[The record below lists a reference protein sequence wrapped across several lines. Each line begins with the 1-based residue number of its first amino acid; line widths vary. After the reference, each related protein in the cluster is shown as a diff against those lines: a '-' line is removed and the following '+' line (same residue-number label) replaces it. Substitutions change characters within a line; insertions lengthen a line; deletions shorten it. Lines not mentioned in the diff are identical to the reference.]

1 MHHHYPCRVKFTTR
15 RAFLRKTGELM
26 LGGSTTLAFGS
37 VLAACGR
44 RGTSAG
50 LPDDVQ
56 IVQRFPQNLVVGKV
70 RIPVSLASKGG
81 LLTVDG
87 GVATPSELSAR
98 IVRIDGG
105 GDDVVLEDLRAPKH
119 DAGMATPYWPFRAT
133 ITEPGFYR
141 LVLDGGP
148 EDGAAFQVFARG
160 EVAVP
165 GIGDPLPPFDTPTFA
180 DAREV
185 SPICTRQPD
194 PCPMHEVT
202 LREALALGKP
212 VAFLVGTPAHCAT
225 GTCAPALEAMI
236 SARESARG
244 STTFIHAEVYADQD
258 ATRIAP
264 AVNAMSMNF
273 EPALFIT
280 DSGGVVV
287 ERLDAVFDAVEVQ
300 SLIS

>member
-1 MHHHYPCRVKFTTR
+1 MSITTR
-15 RAFLRKTGELM
+15 RAFLRSTGQFLV
-26 LGGSTTLAFGS
+26 GGSVTLALGS

-44 RGTSAG
+44 AGSSAG

-70 RIPVSLASKGG
+70 RIPISLASNGG
-81 LLTVDG
+81 LLTVG
-87 GVATPSELSAR
+87 GDVATPSELAAR

-105 GDDVVLEDLRAPKH
+105 SDEVVLEDLLAPKH
-119 DAGMATPYWPFRAT
+119 DAGLATPYWPFRAT

-141 LVLDGGP
+141 LVLEGGP
-148 EDGAAFQVFARG
+148 ADGAAFQVFTRD

-165 GIGDPLPPFDTPTFA
+165 GIGDPLPPFDTPTF
-180 DAREV
+180 DAARGV
-185 SPICTRQPD
+185 SPICTRQPA
-194 PCPMHEVT
+194 PCPMHDVT
-202 LREALALGKP
+202 LREALTLGKP

-236 SARESARG
+236 SARERAGS
-244 STTFIHAEVYADQD
+244 STTFIHAEVYADRD
-258 ATRIAP
+258 ATQIAP
-264 AVNAMSMNF
+264 AVNAMSMNY

-280 DSGGVVV
+280 DDRGVVV

-300 SLIS
+300 LLIS

>member
-1 MHHHYPCRVKFTTR
+1 V
-15 RAFLRKTGELM
+15 
-26 LGGSTTLAFGS
+26 GGSATLALGS

-44 RGTSAG
+44 AGSSTG

-70 RIPVSLASKGG
+70 RIPISLASNGG
-81 LLTVDG
+81 LLTVGG

-105 GDDVVLEDLRAPKH
+105 SDDVILEDLLAPKH
-119 DAGMATPYWPFRAT
+119 DAGLATPYWPFRAT

-141 LVLDGGP
+141 LVLDGDP
-148 EDGAAFQVFARG
+148 DDGAAFQVFSRG
-160 EVAVP
+160 DIAVP
-165 GIGDPLPPFDTPTFA
+165 GIGDPLPLFDTPTLD
-180 DAREV
+180 DARGV

-194 PCPMHEVT
+194 PCPMHEIT
-202 LREALALGKP
+202 LREALTLGTP

-225 GTCAPALEAMI
+225 GTCSPALEALI
-236 SARESARG
+236 SARDRTGG
-244 STTFIHAEVYADQD
+244 STAFIHAEVYADMD
-258 ATRIAP
+258 ATQTAP
-264 AVNAMSMNF
+264 AVTAMAMNY

-280 DSGGVVV
+280 DDNGVVV